1 MSRWCLLLIVATVAS
16 LAGCASLM
24 HDLKPH
30 RMHRL
35 NRNPPPSMDPEFTA
49 IPSRST
55 LV

>member
-16 LAGCASLM
+16 MAGCASIL
-24 HDLKPH
+24 HELKPH

-35 NRNPPPSMDPEFTA
+35 NRNPAPSMDPEFTSITPRA
-49 IPSRST
+49 F